1 MGARVRLRASYDIS
15 KLPRQAR
22 VIAKAMQAYG
32 MILAD
37 NGSNWY
43 LSGASDRRFND
54 DALHALDVITG
65 KDFEVVDTSKL
76 RSGKR

>member
-22 VIAKAMQAYG
+22 VIAKAMQVYG

-43 LSGASDRRFND
+43 FSGASDRHFSD
-54 DALHALDVITG
+54 DTLHALDVITG